1 MFLPTTPAFSHLF
14 FRKEGETM
22 RQAVLLCGEI
32 TLNFLSNLFGQP
44 KKLINFA
51 NLFEKQ

>member
-1 MFLPTTPAFSHLF
+1 MFLPTTPAFSHPF
-14 FRKEGETM
+14 FRKEGKPCG
-22 RQAVLLCGEI
+22 RQCGEI

>member
-1 MFLPTTPAFSHLF
+1 MEIKKSP
-14 FRKEGETM
+14 K
-22 RQAVLLCGEI
+22 AVLLCGEI